1 MCKAKTQGHEHMRN
15 TNAPDKEHYPCLLRT
30 AVNWCV
36 VCRGLHITLGLPSW
50 DGRGP
55 VHPRPPPA
63 AAHSCMIRA
72 SRRPAERLLGC
83 PNHHVQLTHTT
94 PAGRLSAPGRYTPH
108 PCTHICVVGGPRG
121 LLHTNLTPPHLQP
134 DNGWYQQ
141 LVAPTL
147 IQPHAAGLTMQPTD
161 NTTR

>member
-108 PCTHICVVGGPRG
+108 PCTHIRVVGGPAR
-121 LLHTNLTPPHLQP
+121 QR
-134 DNGWYQQ
+134 
-141 LVAPTL
+141 LVPAVGSAHSHPTARSRAND
-147 IQPHAAGLTMQPTD
+147 AANRQHNQVVTLC
-161 NTTR
+161 